1 MQWRKIKALPI
12 PWYYL
17 VVVALILGTLQLLQ
31 EYIGYQI
38 NNYEFPFSWYILSVK
53 FYGRY
58 LTWVLLSPLLYQLAK
73 AFLQWLSQRRWLGLG
88 KIILGILGL
97 VLLHVIILTLL
108 TDLFTFFQFG
118 YFTSWF
124 QENRVPLF
132 LANTSISLIQTIIF
146 GGIWVAIELYHNYQ
160 QKLIELN
167 RAQLDALL
175 MQLQPHFLFNT
186 LHSVS
191 ALIDWD
197 KKEAQRMITQL
208 GDMLRQVLQ
217 NEDRHI
223 VSVEEEI
230 QFLRNYLAIE
240 QVRFQDRLVTKFDI
254 APDTLYSQ
262 IPNLL
267 LQPLVENALKHGL
280 ANKVEDGILNLQ
292 IRKVTIAEDFPQLQ
306 IRIEDNGR
314 GFNLGMDRPSTR
326 QGLGLLNVEKRLQRH
341 YPDHYHFELTSSPG
355 AGCTIDIQIPLIPI
369 SDADKNNHSRR

>member
-1 MQWRKIKALPI
+1 MKWSRIKALPI

-17 VVVALILGTLQLLQ
+17 VVGALILGTLQLLQ
-31 EYIGYQI
+31 EYVGYQI

-58 LTWVLLSPLLYQLAK
+58 FSWVFLSPLLYRLAQS
-73 AFLQWLSQRRWLGLG
+73 FLRWLPQRSSAVLG
-88 KIILGILGL
+88 RIIVGVLGL
-97 VLLHVIILTLL
+97 AIFHVVILTLL
-108 TDLFTFFQFG
+108 TDLFTFFQLG
-118 YFTSWF
+118 YFTSWL
-124 QENRVPLF
+124 QPNRLPVF
-132 LANTSISLIQTIIF
+132 LGNFSISLIQALIF
-146 GGIWVAIELYHNYQ
+146 VGIWVAVELYLNYQ
-160 QKLIELN
+160 QKEIELN

-197 KKEAQRMITQL
+197 KKAAQKMITQL

-223 VSVEEEI
+223 VSVAEEI

-240 QVRFQDRLVTKFDI
+240 QVRFQDRLIADFDI
-254 APDTLYSQ
+254 APDTVGAQ

-280 ANKVEDGILNLQ
+280 ANTVENGRLDLR
-292 IRKVTIAEDFPQLQ
+292 IRRREEQAGFPELE
-306 IRIEDNGR
+306 ISIKDNGI
-314 GFNLGMDRPSTR
+314 GFDPLERNIEANH
-326 QGLGLLNVEKRLQRH
+326 GLGLMNVEKRLQRH
-341 YPDHYHFELTSSPG
+341 YPEHYRFEVRSSPG
-355 AGCTIDIQIPLIPI
+355 SGCLINIHIPLIPML
-369 SDADKNNHSRR
+369 DAGKSNHSR

>member
-1 MQWRKIKALPI
+1 MKWSRMKALPI

-31 EYIGYQI
+31 EYVGYQV

-58 LTWVLLSPLLYQLAK
+58 FTWVLLSPLLYRLAK
-73 AFLQWLSQRRWLGLG
+73 SFIQWLPQRVVADLGR
-88 KIILGILGL
+88 IFIRILGL
-97 VLLHVIILTLL
+97 VVLHIVILTLL
-108 TDLFTFFQFG
+108 TDVFTFFQLG
-118 YFTSWF
+118 YFTSWL
-124 QENRVPLF
+124 QPNRLPVF
-132 LANTSISLIQTIIF
+132 LGNFSISLIQAVIF
-146 GGIWVAIELYHNYQ
+146 VGIWVAAELYHNYQ
-160 QKLIELN
+160 QKVIELN

-197 KKEAQRMITQL
+197 KKAAQKMITQL

-223 VSVEEEI
+223 VSVAEEI

-240 QVRFQDRLVTKFDI
+240 QVRFQDRLIADFDI
-254 APDTLYSQ
+254 APDTRGAQ

-280 ANKVEDGILNLQ
+280 ANKVENGRLDIR
-292 IRKVTIAEDFPQLQ
+292 IRKQERQTGLPELVIS
-306 IRIEDNGR
+306 IEDNGS
-314 GFNLGMDRPSTR
+314 GFDPLERNIEANH
-326 QGLGLLNVEKRLQRH
+326 GLGLMNVEKRLQRH
-341 YPDHYHFELTSSPG
+341 YPEHYRFEVRSSPG
-355 AGCTIDIQIPLIPI
+355 SGCLINIHIPLIPML
-369 SDADKNNHSRR
+369 DAGKSNHSR

>member
-1 MQWRKIKALPI
+1 MKWSRMKALPI

-31 EYIGYQI
+31 EYVGYQV

-58 LTWVLLSPLLYQLAK
+58 FTWVLLSPLLYRLAK
-73 AFLQWLSQRRWLGLG
+73 SFIQWLPQRVVADLGR
-88 KIILGILGL
+88 IFIRILGL
-97 VLLHVIILTLL
+97 VVLHVVILTLL
-108 TDLFTFFQFG
+108 TDVFTFFQLG
-118 YFTSWF
+118 YFTSWL
-124 QENRVPLF
+124 QPNRLPVF
-132 LANTSISLIQTIIF
+132 LGNFSISLIQAVIF
-146 GGIWVAIELYHNYQ
+146 VGIWVAVELYHNYQ
-160 QKLIELN
+160 QKVIELN

-197 KKEAQRMITQL
+197 KKAAQKMITQL

-223 VSVEEEI
+223 VSVAEEI

-240 QVRFQDRLVTKFDI
+240 QVRFQDRLIADFDI
-254 APDTLYSQ
+254 APDTRGAQ

-280 ANKVEDGILNLQ
+280 ANKVENGRLDIR
-292 IRKVTIAEDFPQLQ
+292 IRKQERQAGLPELVIS
-306 IRIEDNGR
+306 IEDNGS
-314 GFNLGMDRPSTR
+314 GFDPLERNIEANH
-326 QGLGLLNVEKRLQRH
+326 GLGLMNVEKRLQRH
-341 YPDHYHFELTSSPG
+341 YPEHYRFEVRSSPG
-355 AGCTIDIQIPLIPI
+355 SGCLINIHIPLIPML
-369 SDADKNNHSRR
+369 DAGKSNHSR

>member
-1 MQWRKIKALPI
+1 MKWSRMKALPI

-31 EYIGYQI
+31 EYVGYQV

-58 LTWVLLSPLLYQLAK
+58 FTWVLLSPLLYRVAK
-73 AFLQWLSQRRWLGLG
+73 SFIQWLPQRVVANLGR
-88 KIILGILGL
+88 IFIRILGL
-97 VLLHVIILTLL
+97 VVLHVVILTLL
-108 TDLFTFFQFG
+108 TDVFTFFQLG
-118 YFTSWF
+118 YLTSWL
-124 QENRVPLF
+124 QPNRLPVF
-132 LANTSISLIQTIIF
+132 LGNFSISLIQAVIF
-146 GGIWVAIELYHNYQ
+146 AGIWVAVELYHNYQ
-160 QKLIELN
+160 QKVIELN

-197 KKEAQRMITQL
+197 KKAAQKMITQL

-223 VSVEEEI
+223 VSVAEEI

-240 QVRFQDRLVTKFDI
+240 QVRFQDRLIADFDI
-254 APDTLYSQ
+254 APDTRGAQ

-280 ANKVEDGILNLQ
+280 ANKVENGRLDIR
-292 IRKVTIAEDFPQLQ
+292 IRKQERQTGLPELVIS
-306 IRIEDNGR
+306 IEDNGS
-314 GFNLGMDRPSTR
+314 GFDPLERNIEANH
-326 QGLGLLNVEKRLQRH
+326 GLGLMNVEKRLQRH
-341 YPDHYHFELTSSPG
+341 YPEHYRFEVRSSPG
-355 AGCTIDIQIPLIPI
+355 SGCLINIHIPLIPML
-369 SDADKNNHSRR
+369 DAGKSNHSR

>member
-1 MQWRKIKALPI
+1 MKWSRIKALPI

-17 VVVALILGTLQLLQ
+17 LVVALILGTLQLLQ
-31 EYIGYQI
+31 EYVGYQI
-38 NNYEFPFSWYILSVK
+38 NNFEFPFSWYVLSVK

-58 LTWVLLSPLLYQLAK
+58 FSWVLLSPFLYRLAQ
-73 AFLQWLSQRRWLGLG
+73 AFLRWLPQRKGVQLG
-88 KIILGILGL
+88 RIVLGVLGMAI
-97 VLLHVIILTLL
+97 LHVVMLTLL
-108 TDLFTFFQFG
+108 TDVFTFFQLG
-118 YFTSWF
+118 YFTSWG
-124 QENRVPLF
+124 QANRLPVFIGNL
-132 LANTSISLIQTIIF
+132 SISLIQTFIF
-146 GGIWVAIELYHNYQ
+146 VGVWVAFELYHNYQ
-160 QKLIELN
+160 QKVIELN

-197 KKEAQRMITQL
+197 KKAAQKMITQL

-223 VSVEEEI
+223 VSVAEEV

-240 QVRFQDRLVTKFDI
+240 QVRFQDRLIADFDV
-254 APDTLYSQ
+254 APETFAAQ

-280 ANKVEDGILNLQ
+280 ANKVENGRLDVRIKKREVPAGGPELVI
-292 IRKVTIAEDFPQLQ
+292 E
-306 IRIEDNGR
+306 IEDNGI
-314 GFNLGMDRPSTR
+314 GFDPLEHGTAAG

-341 YPDHYHFELTSSPG
+341 YPDQYSFELRSSPEC
-355 AGCTIDIQIPLIPI
+355 GCVINIQIPLIPI
-369 SDADKNNHSRR
+369 IDAGKNDHSR

>member
-1 MQWRKIKALPI
+1 MQWRRIKALPI

-58 LTWVLLSPLLYQLAK
+58 LTWVLLSPLLYRLAK
-73 AFLQWLSQRRWLGLG
+73 AFLRWLPQRTGIELG
-88 KIILGILGL
+88 KIFLGILGL
-97 VLLHVIILTLL
+97 VFLHVAVLTLL
-108 TDLFTFFQFG
+108 TDLFTFFQLG

-124 QENRVPLF
+124 QENRIPVF
-132 LANTSISLIQTIIF
+132 LANVSISLIQTFIF

-160 QKLIELN
+160 QKVIELN

-191 ALIDWD
+191 ALVDWD
-197 KKEAQRMITQL
+197 KKAAQKMITQL

-217 NEDRHI
+217 NQDRHI
-223 VSVEEEI
+223 VSVAEEI
-230 QFLRNYLAIE
+230 QFLRNYLSIE
-240 QVRFQDRLVTKFDI
+240 QVRFQDRLITEFDI
-254 APDTLYSQ
+254 APETLGAQ

-280 ANKVEDGILNLQ
+280 VNKVGDGRLD
-292 IRKVTIAEDFPQLQ
+292 IRVRKAERGKGEAELK
-306 IRIEDNGR
+306 ISIEDNGA
-314 GFNLGMDRPSTR
+314 GFDPSKQYSATEH
-326 QGLGLLNVEKRLQRH
+326 GLGLLNVEKRLQRH
-341 YPDHYHFELTSSPG
+341 YLDQYRFELRSSPG
-355 AGCTIDIQIPLIPI
+355 MGCAIQIQLPLIPM
-369 SDADKNNHSRR
+369 SDADKSDHSR

>member
-1 MQWRKIKALPI
+1 MQWRRIKSLPI

-31 EYIGYQI
+31 EFIGYQI
-38 NNYEFPFSWYILSVK
+38 NNYAFPFSWYILSVK

-58 LTWVLLSPLLYQLAK
+58 LSWVLLSPLLYQLAK
-73 AFLQWLSQRRWLGLG
+73 LFLRWLPQRQWAGLG
-88 KIILGILGL
+88 RIILGILGL
-97 VLLHVIILTLL
+97 VFLHVILLTLL
-108 TDLFTFFQFG
+108 TDLFSFFQLG

-124 QENRVPLF
+124 QENRLPVLLTNF
-132 LANTSISLIQTIIF
+132 SISLIQTIIF

-197 KKEAQRMITQL
+197 KKAAQKMITQL

-240 QVRFQDRLVTKFDI
+240 QVRFQDRLITKFDI
-254 APDTLYSQ
+254 APDTLGAQ
-262 IPNLL
+262 IPNLI

-280 ANKVEDGILNLQ
+280 ANKVENGRLDLWVSKRQGQEGTAALN
-292 IRKVTIAEDFPQLQ
+292 
-306 IRIEDNGR
+306 IRIEDNGV
-314 GFNLGMDRPSTR
+314 GFDPLDYSTAPQR
-326 QGLGLLNVEKRLQRH
+326 GLGLVNVEKRLQRH
-341 YPDHYHFELTSSPG
+341 YPEQYGFELRSSPES
-355 AGCTIDIQIPLIPI
+355 GCTIDIHIPLIPI
-369 SDADKNNHSRR
+369 LDAD

>member
-1 MQWRKIKALPI
+1 MKWSRIKALPI

-17 VVVALILGTLQLLQ
+17 VVGALILGTLQLLQ
-31 EYIGYQI
+31 EYVGYQI

-58 LTWVLLSPLLYQLAK
+58 LSWVLLSPLLYRLAR
-73 AFLQWLSQRRWLGLG
+73 AFLRWLPQRTGADLG
-88 KIILGILGL
+88 RIIIAVLGL
-97 VLLHVIILTLL
+97 AVLHVAILTLL
-108 TDLFTFFQFG
+108 TDVFTFFQLG
-118 YFTSWF
+118 YFTSWL
-124 QENRVPLF
+124 QSNRLPVF
-132 LANTSISLIQTIIF
+132 LGNFSISLIQALIF
-146 GGIWVAIELYHNYQ
+146 VGIWVAVELYHNYQ
-160 QKLIELN
+160 QKVIELN

-197 KKEAQRMITQL
+197 KKAAQKMITQL

-223 VSVEEEI
+223 VSVGEEV

-240 QVRFQDRLVTKFDI
+240 QVRFQDRLIADFDV
-254 APDTLYSQ
+254 APEILGTQ

-280 ANKVEDGILNLQ
+280 AN
-292 IRKVTIAEDFPQLQ
+292 TIENGRLDVRIKKIEAQEDFPKLG
-306 IRIEDNGR
+306 IEIEDNGI
-314 GFNLGMDRPSTR
+314 GFDPLERRTEAE
-326 QGLGLLNVEKRLQRH
+326 QGLGLPNVEQRLQRH
-341 YPDHYHFELTSSPG
+341 YPGQYSFEVRSSSG
-355 AGCTIDIQIPLIPI
+355 AGCVIEIQIPLIPI
-369 SDADKNNHSRR
+369 LDAGKSNHSR

>member
-1 MQWRKIKALPI
+1 MKWSRMKALPI

-31 EYIGYQI
+31 EYVGYQV

-58 LTWVLLSPLLYQLAK
+58 FTWVLLSPLLYRLAK
-73 AFLQWLSQRRWLGLG
+73 SFIQWLPQRVVADLGR
-88 KIILGILGL
+88 IFIRILGL
-97 VLLHVIILTLL
+97 VVLHVVILTLL
-108 TDLFTFFQFG
+108 TDVFTFFQLG
-118 YFTSWF
+118 YFTSWL
-124 QENRVPLF
+124 QPNRLSVF
-132 LANTSISLIQTIIF
+132 LGNFSISLIQAVIF
-146 GGIWVAIELYHNYQ
+146 VGIWVAVELYHNYQ
-160 QKLIELN
+160 QKVIELN

-197 KKEAQRMITQL
+197 KKAAQKMITQL

-223 VSVEEEI
+223 VSVAEEI

-240 QVRFQDRLVTKFDI
+240 QVRFQDRLIADFDI
-254 APDTLYSQ
+254 APDTRGAQ

-280 ANKVEDGILNLQ
+280 ANKVENGRLDIR
-292 IRKVTIAEDFPQLQ
+292 IRKQERQTGLPELVIS
-306 IRIEDNGR
+306 IEDNGS
-314 GFNLGMDRPSTR
+314 GFDPLERNIEANH
-326 QGLGLLNVEKRLQRH
+326 GLGLMNVEKRLQRH
-341 YPDHYHFELTSSPG
+341 YPEHYRFEVRSSPG
-355 AGCTIDIQIPLIPI
+355 SGCLINIHIPLIPML
-369 SDADKNNHSRR
+369 DAGKSNHSR